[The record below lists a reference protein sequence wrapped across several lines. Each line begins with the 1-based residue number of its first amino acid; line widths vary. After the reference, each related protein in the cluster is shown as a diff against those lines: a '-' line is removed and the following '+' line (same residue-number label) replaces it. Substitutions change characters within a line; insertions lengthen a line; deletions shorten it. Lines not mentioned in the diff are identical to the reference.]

1 MDIQRAKEE
10 IKRAVQAYLA
20 TDDIGRPLIPAVRQR
35 PILLMGPPG
44 VGKTQIM
51 EQIAQECDIALVAY
65 TITHH
70 TRQSAVGLPFI
81 RERNYGGRTRSV
93 TEYTM
98 SEIIASVYA
107 AMERTGKKNG
117 ILFLDEINC
126 VSETL
131 APRCG
136 NFCSARP
143 SATRLCRAAGS
154 LWPRAIRRST
164 TRACGSLTLSRWT
177 ACGVSTLSRS

>member
-1 MDIQRAKEE
+1 MNIKQAKQE
-10 IKRAVQAYLA
+10 IANTLKAYLSK
-20 TDDIGRPLIPAVRQR
+20 DELGNYLIPPVRQR
-35 PILLMGPPG
+35 PVLLMGPPG

-51 EQIAQECDIALVAY
+51 EQVAAETGVGLVAY

-81 RERNYGGRTRSV
+81 EKRTYGGEEYAV

-98 SEIIASVYA
+98 SEILASVYSL
-107 AMERTGKKNG
+107 MEKTGLKEG

-131 APRCG
+131 APMMLQ
-136 NFCSARP
+136 FP
-143 SATRLCRAAGS
+143 Q
-154 LWPRAIRRST
+154 
-164 TRACGSLTLSRWT
+164 
-177 ACGVSTLSRS
+177 